1 MSLRLCGIYE
11 KRSKNKHNIIEALKV
26 ALASINTIAPRNPS
40 TERQREGSGEKFG
53 NEGIVMK

>member
-1 MSLRLCGIYE
+1 MGLL
-11 KRSKNKHNIIEALKV
+11 KSKNKHNIIE
-26 ALASINTIAPRNPS
+26 SINTIAPRNLS